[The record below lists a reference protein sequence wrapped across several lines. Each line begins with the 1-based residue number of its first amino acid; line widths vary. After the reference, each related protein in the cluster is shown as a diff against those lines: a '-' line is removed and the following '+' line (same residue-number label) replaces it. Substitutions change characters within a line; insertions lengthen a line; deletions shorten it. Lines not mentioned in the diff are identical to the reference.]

1 MIAFCDKAMHT
12 IGAALEKDEYFTIV
26 GPTKVDLY
34 EDGSFNT
41 TKKTKYFTDFN
52 GKRYKVTV
60 EEA

>member
-12 IGAALEKDEYFTIV
+12 IGAALENDEYFTIV

-34 EDGSFNT
+34 EDGCFRST
-41 TKKTKYFTDFN
+41 RKTRYFTDFN
-52 GKRYKVTV
+52 GKRYKVIV

>member
-12 IGAALEKDEYFTIV
+12 IGAALENDEYFPMV
-26 GPTKVDLY
+26 GHTKFDLN

-52 GKRYKVTV
+52 VK
-60 EEA
+60 